1 MPENV
6 SDITRIA
13 FSPVVDKYLC
23 RRKVY
28 ATRSIVVFD
37 DGLNQEIISLFG
49 TVSAEGFGRRQ
60 LFDCLMHGFGAGFRE
75 GTGYVTNPQP
85 NDVLLRVCYFKSID
99 LLRYVR
105 EQVAPW

>member
-1 MPENV
+1 
-6 SDITRIA
+6 
-13 FSPVVDKYLC
+13 
-23 RRKVY
+23 
-28 ATRSIVVFD
+28 
-37 DGLNQEIISLFG
+37 
-49 TVSAEGFGRRQ
+49 
-60 LFDCLMHGFGAGFRE
+60 MHGFGAGFRE